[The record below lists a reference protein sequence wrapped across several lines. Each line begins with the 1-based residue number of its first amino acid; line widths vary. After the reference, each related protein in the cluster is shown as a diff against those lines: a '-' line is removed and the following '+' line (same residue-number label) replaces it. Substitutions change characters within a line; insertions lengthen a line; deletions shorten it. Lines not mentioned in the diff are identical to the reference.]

1 MWLGNLTDW
10 PSSPESQLE
19 ILSFFPLCL
28 PAFHANHCSLCRF
41 VHPFQMLLYWIPNI
55 IIHHDPHQ
63 YRRRRHHHHHH
74 HFLHHKHCRD
84 LHSFQMLLFWIPIFT
99 TTTAIFITI
108 GIAEICTPSKCCSIE
123 LPPLLSQ
130 WKSTVRWK
138 VECQRLKQ
146 ALTFGP
152 QGGGSFSFVFV
163 HALNTTKG
171 KSLKK
176 CESES
181 PAYWDNVSYG
191 TTVTYLAK
199 TGLLFCF

>member
-28 PAFHANHCSLCRF
+28 PAFHANHCCRGSFCRF
-41 VHPFQMLLYWIPNI
+41 VQPFQMLLYWIPNI
-55 IIHHDPHQ
+55 IMTLIN
-63 YRRRRHHHHHH
+63 
-74 HFLHHKHCRD
+74 
-84 LHSFQMLLFWIPIFT
+84 ITVVIT
-99 TTTAIFITI
+99 TTTFFTI